1 MRMSET
7 EQSVQSGDESET
19 LSMVDLQDRLVGE
32 DAGAIKVEI
41 LGRLNALYD
50 EIAARRQAGMSPEE
64 YDASD
69 TIVVA
74 LRAAMSLVR

>member
-1 MRMSET
+1 MSEA
-7 EQSVQSGDESET
+7 EQSGQGEQDGET
-19 LSMVDLQDRLVGE
+19 LSMVDLQDRLVGV
-32 DAGAIKVEI
+32 DAAETKAEI

>member
-1 MRMSET
+1 MSKT
-7 EQSVQSGDESET
+7 EQSGQGEQDGEA
-19 LSMVDLQDRLVGE
+19 LSMVDLQDRLVGVNAAE
-32 DAGAIKVEI
+32 TKAEI

>member
-1 MRMSET
+1 MRMSEP
-7 EQSVQSGDESET
+7 EQSGQGEQDGEA
-19 LSMVDLQDRLVGE
+19 LSMVDLQDRLVGVNAAE
-32 DAGAIKVEI
+32 TKAEI

-69 TIVVA
+69 TVVVA